1 MFSWLFDSLR
11 PESGYVLNIIRYKDI
26 QSICSKEIRHTAPQI
41 MSPTKNYHA
50 GMSVGVCD
58 IELKEPQKSV
68 ELVHRI
74 LSGLFWGG
82 PGCSSRGPFEDFSI
96 SEDVYAAGL
105 GERMNMTLEKNKMGV
120 DASLLQQEILKN
132 SDISRRPMLGWC
144 RSCSHNLWCWF
155 YNYEQLIIT
164 CWFSPK
170 FALSSSVNGGSSLN
184 SKTKRQHHA
193 MLIDFHVAF
202 SDPRQPFIYWLAMP
216 HLICTVFHPSKIQ
229 MCLSCIATGK
239 TLQLDGGCLIHEL
252 MITVGQK

>member
-1 MFSWLFDSLR
+1 MLGLALGCVTLKWRKLKNLWSW
-11 PESGYVLNIIRYKDI
+11 YI
-26 QSICSKEIRHTAPQI
+26 QFCL
-41 MSPTKNYHA
+41 
-50 GMSVGVCD
+50 GFFG
-58 IELKEPQKSV
+58 
-68 ELVHRI
+68 
-74 LSGLFWGG
+74 GG

-105 GERMNMTLEKNKMGV
+105 GAN
-120 DASLLQQEILKN
+120 LLQEILKN

-144 RSCSHNLWCWF
+144 RSFSHNSWCWF
-155 YNYEQLIIT
+155 YNYEQLVIT
-164 CWFSPK
+164 FWFSPK

-202 SDPRQPFIYWLAMP
+202 SDPRQPFIYWHAMP